1 MPTQGTT
8 TNATVALGW
17 VTSSGVSDGGSVFHA
32 GNVASDSP
40 VSNPVTIIATVDDLR
55 DIGSTVV
62 AKDGTLGSTTDSAG
76 ITEPLSAGTLGYT
89 STATQWVMRGGRV
102 TTTLSNVAFAG
113 FNTPGADYNGVV
125 RDNIHELTTTRRLGT
140 GATFDFLAPPSTE
153 ITPNFTKGAGAG
165 DVQYYVAPTG
175 AGDVPTEDQASTP
188 TRAVPGELTYRD
200 GSAEP
205 FTDEYK
211 AKDSGE

>member
-8 TNATVALGW
+8 TNATVANGW

-40 VSNPVTIIATVDDLR
+40 VTSPVTIVATVDDLR
-55 DIGSTVV
+55 DIGSVVV

-76 ITEPLSAGTLGYT
+76 IEAPLAGGTLSYT
-89 STATQWVMRGGRV
+89 APATQWVMRGGRV

-125 RDNIHELTTTRRLGT
+125 RDGIHELTTTRRLGT
-140 GATFDFLAPPSTE
+140 APQFDFLAHPSTE
-153 ITPNFTKGAGAG
+153 ITPNFTKGANAG
-165 DVQYYVAPTG
+165 DVQNYV
-175 AGDVPTEDQASTP
+175 QADDGTTAATDDAATP